1 MPVLYSPASV
11 FRWLAAVVLS
21 MTCAVACATKADL
34 PNIVLINADDI
45 GYGDFGCY
53 GASAVKTPNID
64 RLASEGLRFTDA
76 HSAAATCTP
85 SRYAML
91 TGEYAFRQKGTDILP
106 GDAPLII
113 EPARVT
119 LASMLHDAG
128 YATGVV
134 GKWHLGLG
142 RSRPDWNAELKPGPL
157 ELGFNYC
164 FIIPAT
170 GDRTPCVFVENHRV
184 ADFDAADPIT
194 VAYDHKVG
202 NEPTGAERPD
212 LLTMNPSHGH
222 DNTIVNGISRIG
234 YMSGGQAARW
244 KDNKIADVL
253 TYHAVKFIEDNRD
266 KPFFL
271 YFATHDIHVPRVPNE
286 RFRGA
291 TTMGP
296 RGDAIVEF
304 DWSAGQV
311 LDTLD
316 KLGLAEN
323 TLVILTSDNGPVV
336 DDGYQDEAVE
346 KLGSHKP
353 AGPLRGKKGTVWEGG
368 TREPFIVRWPNHVP
382 AGKTS
387 DALVCQ
393 VDLLASLAALTHQ
406 KLSTHPLPIGE
417 GRGQGVLPAPDSV
430 NVLPVLLGQSQHG
443 RDELVEQAHTL
454 ALRIGDWKFIEPRK
468 PSGNLKPQPE
478 LYNLAD
484 DLAEEHNLANEH
496 PEKVKELAAELNK
509 IRNSGRQP

>member
-1 MPVLYSPASV
+1 MPARDLTMSV
-11 FRWLAAVVLS
+11 FLRLSALVLWF
-21 MTCAVACATKADL
+21 TCALAGAPAAEL
-34 PNIVLINADDI
+34 PNIVLIYADDI
-45 GYGDFGCY
+45 GYGDTSCY
-53 GASAVKTPNID
+53 GATAVSTPNLD
-64 RLASEGLRFTDA
+64 KLAREGLRFTDA

-91 TGEYAFRQKGTDILP
+91 TGVYAFRQKGTNILP
-106 GDAPLII
+106 GHAPLII
-113 EPARVT
+113 EPGRVT

-128 YATGVV
+128 YTTGVV

-142 RSRPDWNAELKPGPL
+142 RGRPDWNADLKPGPL

-184 ADFDAADPIT
+184 ADFEAADPIT

-212 LLTMNPSHGH
+212 LLTMKPSHGH

-234 YMSGGQAARW
+234 FMSGGQAARW

-253 TYHAVKFIEDNRD
+253 THHAVKFIEDNRN

-291 TTMGP
+291 TTMGS

-353 AGPLRGKKGTVWEGG
+353 AGPLRGRKSTAWEGG

-406 KLSTHPLPIGE
+406 KLPTHPHPAGVGRSE
-417 GRGQGVLPAPDSV
+417 GAMAAPDSV
-430 NVLPVLLGQSQHG
+430 NVLPALFGQSQHG

-454 ALRIGDWKFIEPRK
+454 ALRVGDWKYIEPRK
-468 PSGNLKPQPE
+468 PSGKANPQPE
-478 LYNLAD
+478 LYNLAN
-484 DLAEEHNLANEH
+484 DLAEEHNLAEQH
-496 PEKVKELAAELNK
+496 PDKVKELAAELNK
-509 IRNSGRQP
+509 IRDSGRQP